1 VSAPRPGFD
10 RPDDELVFRTL
21 AAPGLEEDDL
31 FAAMYGLPG
40 KGVLWG
46 DGRPTAFAP
55 ADEEWDAEAE
65 RRRRHEALLRKW
77 SPPRDWPAPRSE
89 GSPKA

>member
-1 VSAPRPGFD
+1 MTTPRHGPD
-10 RPDDELVFRTL
+10 APDDELVFRTL

-31 FAAMYGLPG
+31 FAAMIGLPG
-40 KGVLWG
+40 AGLLWG

-55 ADEEWDAEAE
+55 AEEGWDAEAE

-77 SPPRDWPAPRSE
+77 SPPAVP
-89 GSPKA
+89 